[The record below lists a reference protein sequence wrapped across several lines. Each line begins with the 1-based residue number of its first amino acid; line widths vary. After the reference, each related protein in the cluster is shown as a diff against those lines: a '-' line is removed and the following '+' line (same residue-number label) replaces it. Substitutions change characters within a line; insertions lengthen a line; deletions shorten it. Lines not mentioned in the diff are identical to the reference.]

1 MRKEEQKT
9 VTFNEK
15 KRIHQTDTSHAMEEW
30 SQYQTRSN
38 EEKLRGLTGHHV
50 IGSNNKLLL
59 VVVMEWEGGWCTEYL
74 QQHLTC
80 STSPF
85 TFHLPSIHLPN
96 LLIFILLLF
105 IPYPRSWL

>member
-1 MRKEEQKT
+1 MRRKESTRQTLLMRWKSGASI
-9 VTFNEK
+9 
-15 KRIHQTDTSHAMEEW
+15 KRDPTS
-30 SQYQTRSN
+30 
-38 EEKLRGLTGHHV
+38 EKLRGLTGHHV